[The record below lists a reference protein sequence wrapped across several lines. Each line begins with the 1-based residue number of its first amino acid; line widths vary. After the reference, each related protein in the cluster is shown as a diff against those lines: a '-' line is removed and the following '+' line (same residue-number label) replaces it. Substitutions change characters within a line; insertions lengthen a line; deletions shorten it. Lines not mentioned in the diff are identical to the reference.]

1 MKKKAEEKEKAVP
14 FIYKFKISKF
24 SWIDLKSSWQIRTS
38 ITMPR
43 PVMFDCQSSNQ
54 GKELMEKELMA
65 KENWIRK
72 NRNQVW
78 QQALGPIQGR
88 IQDICQDKTE

>member
-1 MKKKAEEKEKAVP
+1 
-14 FIYKFKISKF
+14 
-24 SWIDLKSSWQIRTS
+24 
-38 ITMPR
+38 MPR
-43 PVMFDCQSSNQ
+43 PVMFDCQSANQ

-72 NRNQVW
+72 NKNQVW
-78 QQALGPIQGR
+78 QHALGPIQGR